1 MLKIDVDKN
10 DIEKALKKYKN
21 KVRKTKLHQEVRERR
36 YYKKK
41 SVKRREEVL
50 KAIYVEKSKDD

>member
-1 MLKIDVDKN
+1 MLKIEVENKS
-10 DIEKALKKYKN
+10 IEKALKKYKN
-21 KVRKTKLHQEVRERR
+21 KARKTKLHEEVGERR

-50 KAIYVEKSKDD
+50 KAVYVEKSKND